1 MQMINTGIGG
11 RLFLF
16 FSHQKGAIIL
26 GRGLSKV
33 PVTVQTQNA
42 GPFCF
47 DTDGYIMLSAK
58 LLKPL
63 SWM

>member
-1 MQMINTGIGG
+1 MINTGIGG

-16 FSHQKGAIIL
+16 FSLQKGAIIL

-33 PVTVQTQNA
+33 PVTVQARNA

-47 DTDGYIMLSAK
+47 DNWKALS
-58 LLKPL
+58 
-63 SWM
+63 